1 MFNIGPGELV
11 VILIL
16 ALVLLGPDKLPEVA
30 RSIGKGMKELRRAT
44 EDIRNTVE
52 QEIYRADLDKPLSPP
67 ASPQPPPAV
76 AQRLPPASSEAMPY
90 SSAEFAPHSAV
101 AALPA
106 PSDAAK
112 PEDEAGVHPAGTPPS
127 AKG

>member
-52 QEIYRADLDKPLSPP
+52 QEIYHADIDKPAARPPAAPAETFPARTLPIPAAMSPP
-67 ASPQPPPAV
+67 TGSAPV
-76 AQRLPPASSEAMPY
+76 EA
-90 SSAEFAPHSAV
+90 AV
-101 AALPA
+101 AAPTPEPPKPAEPAGVTSTEPPA
-106 PSDAAK
+106 PAK
-112 PEDEAGVHPAGTPPS
+112 V
-127 AKG
+127 